1 MKILGVHFAPISVPK
16 ERRLQTL
23 AVVIWCCIF
32 FWTVPMTILI
42 LYNLLFHSNYLWPF
56 ALIYIAWYFYDLDVC
71 NKGGRRYIQF
81 SIIIK
86 SRNIQTLKKLGGGL
100 IFLFLQKG
108 MVQKCY
114 TMEILC

>member
-71 NKGGRRYIQF
+71 NKGGRRYIQ
-81 SIIIK
+81 SSNYIK
-86 SRNIQTLKKLGGGL
+86 SKKYKL
-100 IFLFLQKG
+100 
-108 MVQKCY
+108 
-114 TMEILC
+114 